1 MDVLSLIRRW
11 HFREKMPIR
20 EISRRTKLS
29 RNTIT
34 KYLASGEV
42 EPKYPPR
49 QAPSQLDPYAEQLR
63 AMLRRSQSAPRKQ
76 KMSVREMHVRLV
88 AMGYPGSY
96 NRVAAFARDWHR
108 AEHERLLTAPR
119 KAFVPLAFAPGEAFQ
134 FDWSEDC
141 VRIGGEKVKLQI
153 AQFKLSH
160 SRAFLLRAY
169 WKQTHEMLFDAHNHA
184 FAVFGGVPRRGIY
197 DNMKTAVDRV
207 LRGKERQVNSRFQA
221 MVGHYL
227 FEAEFCNPA
236 SGWEKG
242 QIEKNVQDARHRLWQ
257 PTPSF
262 STLEA
267 LNDWLEERCKALWQ
281 EIPHGRLP
289 GTVADVWAD
298 EARRPTGPP
307 TRPGRP
313 RPRRPARSR
322 TSPGR
327 ERTRPDTGSAS
338 GRVRWPGRG
347 RPAPAPRSR
356 G

>member
-88 AMGYPGSY
+88 AVGYPGSY

-119 KAFVPLAFAPGEAFQ
+119 KAFVPLVFAPGEAFQ
-134 FDWSEDC
+134 FDWSEDW
-141 VRIGGEKVKLQI
+141 VRIGGEKVKLQV

-169 WKQTHEMLFDAHNHA
+169 WK
-184 FAVFGGVPRRGIY
+184 
-197 DNMKTAVDRV
+197 
-207 LRGKERQVNSRFQA
+207 
-221 MVGHYL
+221 
-227 FEAEFCNPA
+227 
-236 SGWEKG
+236 
-242 QIEKNVQDARHRLWQ
+242 
-257 PTPSF
+257 
-262 STLEA
+262 
-267 LNDWLEERCKALWQ
+267 
-281 EIPHGRLP
+281 
-289 GTVADVWAD
+289 
-298 EARRPTGPP
+298 
-307 TRPGRP
+307 
-313 RPRRPARSR
+313 
-322 TSPGR
+322 
-327 ERTRPDTGSAS
+327 
-338 GRVRWPGRG
+338 
-347 RPAPAPRSR
+347 
-356 G
+356 